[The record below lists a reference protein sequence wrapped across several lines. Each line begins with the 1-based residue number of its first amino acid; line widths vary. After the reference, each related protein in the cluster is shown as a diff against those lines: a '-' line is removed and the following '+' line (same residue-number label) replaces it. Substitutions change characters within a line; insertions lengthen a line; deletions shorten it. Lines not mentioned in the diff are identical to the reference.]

1 MSTSIKNGK
10 IVKSKGKYA
19 EIREAA
25 RKGAEFNE
33 IIPYGEK
40 FPYISDERIDSLLTR
55 LAREYRLPGVTEGLL
70 ILVYAIAPSEI
81 REDDAKLLELAS
93 FYVAVSTKEE
103 IAVYPRP
110 AILKLASFYIAV
122 ETARNDTKGLLEDRS
137 LALYF

>member
-10 IVKSKGKYA
+10 IVKNKYA

-33 IIPYGEK
+33 IIPYDEE

-93 FYVAVSTKEE
+93 FYVAV
-103 IAVYPRP
+103 
-110 AILKLASFYIAV
+110 
-122 ETARNDTKGLLEDRS
+122 ETARNDTIGLLEDRS